1 MKLYKSFYIIIGC
14 VAAFCCSCKE
24 ESLTAEVPEIEN
36 ALMMGKPQFVL
47 PGAENNITHRLS
59 GEEMVFELRQGK
71 TVIRILWLSL
81 KLRMKSWPI

>member
-1 MKLYKSFYIIIGC
+1 MKLYKFFCIIIGC

-59 GEEMVFELRQGK
+59 GEEMVLNCDKAKQ
-71 TVIRILWLSL
+71 
-81 KLRMKSWPI
+81 

>member
-59 GEEMVFELRQGK
+59 GEEMVLNCDKAKQ
-71 TVIRILWLSL
+71 
-81 KLRMKSWPI
+81 